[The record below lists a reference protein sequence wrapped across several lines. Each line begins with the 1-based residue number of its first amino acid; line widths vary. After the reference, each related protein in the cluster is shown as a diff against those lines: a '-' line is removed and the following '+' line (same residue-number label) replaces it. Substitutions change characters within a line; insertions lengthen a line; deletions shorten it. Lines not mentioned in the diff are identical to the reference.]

1 MKINKIYINAFGGIK
16 DFTLDLSDGFQII
29 YGENEAGKTTICEF
43 IKSMF
48 YGTGKRTA
56 GQNISTREK
65 YAPWDGTPAG
75 GRIYFEHSNRDFF
88 IEREFRKSDSTD
100 KVTITD
106 IATGKSESCPSDIG
120 KTLFGISVGAFEKS
134 VFIGNMPEITADAES
149 SSELNQRLSN
159 AAFTGEDDI
168 SYAKILKRID
178 DARFKLISKSGRTGS
193 CVSDRAELEN
203 LTNKLYE
210 SENQSVRKQ
219 EILKAVKITDEK
231 IKSVD
236 LKLSAASEI
245 LSRAKDIENSQKL
258 KEYIEL
264 KEKLDDITNKLT
276 LSDGTVADEMFL
288 KKFEFGFSKLDNIK
302 EKIAEGEAELAVLK
316 KAAMRLD
323 TSSPEQIN
331 ESLLKSQ
338 EDLKN
343 LEGEEANKTL
353 ECEALNAEIESLNE
367 QIRIMENKKKAVNP
381 VLLIIGIVGFIC
393 AGAVYFS
400 TGGVVVSA
408 IIAAAAAILTV
419 LSFVLRPA
427 DVSAKNKQAAL
438 LSKTQADLKTKK
450 AEILMIQSQKNNLS
464 SQIQSLNLSLNF
476 EIGQQQ
482 KVKDLEN
489 KLEEKKSAYNEE
501 KHKVMRFFGLP
512 EDTDIESLKETTADL
527 SKKAEQQKQIKL
539 RLLYLDRDLGGISY
553 DEAREKVAAVNS
565 PDDID
570 IEAQKQAAEKLMAE
584 KSELREAKARLETEL
599 KTAFRNIPD
608 PQDLRREIEVYRE
621 RVSAKQEFFDAA
633 TVAAEVLEQSLI
645 KARQSFG
652 GLLEDE
658 TLDIFK
664 GITGG
669 AYDLIT
675 VSDRFDMAAEKS
687 NVFGTHG
694 LEYSSRGTK
703 DQAYLALRL
712 AIGKLITGKEPLPV
726 ILDDSLSQYDDKRFS
741 LALKFLKS
749 YAEKSQL
756 CLFTCHNA
764 VCEEAEKEEI
774 RVVRI

>member
-16 DFTLDLSDGFQII
+16 NFTLHFSDGFQII

-43 IKSMF
+43 IKAMF
-48 YGTGKRTA
+48 YGTGKRAA

-65 YAPWDGTPAG
+65 YTPWDGTPAG
-75 GRIYFEHSNRDFF
+75 GRIYFEHSNRNFF

-106 IATGKSESCPSDIG
+106 ISTGKSESCPSDIG
-120 KTLFGISVGAFEKS
+120 KTLFGISLGAFEKS
-134 VFIGNMPEITADAES
+134 VFIGNMPDITADAES

-159 AAFTGEDDI
+159 AAFTGENDV
-168 SYAKILKRID
+168 SYAKVLKRID

-193 CVSDRAELEN
+193 CMSDKAALED
-203 LTNKLYE
+203 LTEKLHSAE
-210 SENQSVRKQ
+210 SESVRKQ

-231 IKSVD
+231 IKAAD
-236 LKLSAASEI
+236 LKLSAANEI

-264 KEKLDDITNKLT
+264 KEKLDAITKRLT
-276 LSDGTVADEMFL
+276 LADGTVADESFL
-288 KKFEFGFSKLDNIK
+288 KKFEFGFSKL
-302 EKIAEGEAELAVLK
+302 ESMSGKIAEDEAELETLK

-331 ESLLKSQ
+331 ESMLKSQ
-338 EDLKN
+338 EELKR
-343 LEGEEANKTL
+343 LESEEAAKAG
-353 ECEALNAEIESLNE
+353 ECEALEADIHSLTE
-367 QIRIMENKKKAVNP
+367 QLKTAENKKKAVNP
-381 VLLIIGIVGFIC
+381 VLLVIGIIGLVCG
-393 AGAVYFS
+393 GVLYFS
-400 TGGVVVSA
+400 INNAVVSA
-408 IIAAAAAILTV
+408 VIAAIGAIMAV
-419 LSFVLRPA
+419 MSFILRPA
-427 DVSAKNKQAAL
+427 DVSAKNKAEAL
-438 LSKTQADLKTKK
+438 LSKAQAGLNAKK
-450 AEILMIQSQKNNLS
+450 AEILMIQSRKNNIN
-464 SQIQSLNLSLNF
+464 SQVQSLNLSLNF

-482 KVKDLEN
+482 KTKDLES
-489 KLEEKKSAYNEE
+489 KLSDEKTAYCDE
-501 KHKVMRFFGLP
+501 KRKIMGFFFFL
-512 EDTDIESLKETTADL
+512 EDTDVESLKKTAAAL
-527 SKKAEQQKQIKL
+527 SEEAEQQKQIKL

-553 DEAREKVAAVNS
+553 DEAKKKLSAGDLTGN
-565 PDDID
+565 ID
-570 IEAQKQAAEKLMAE
+570 IEAQKQAAAKQITE

-608 PQDLRREIEVYRE
+608 PEDLRREIEIYRE
-621 RVSAKQEFFDAA
+621 RVNAKQAFFDAA
-633 TVAAEVLEQSLI
+633 TVAGEVLEESLI

-652 GLLEDE
+652 GILENE

-675 VSDRFDMAAEKS
+675 VSDKFDMAAEKS
-687 NVFGTHG
+687 SVFGTHG

-712 AIGKLITGKEPLPV
+712 AVAKLITGKESLPV

-741 LALKFLKS
+741 LALKFLKT

-764 VCEEAEKEEI
+764 VCEEAEKENIEI
-774 RVVRI
+774 IRL